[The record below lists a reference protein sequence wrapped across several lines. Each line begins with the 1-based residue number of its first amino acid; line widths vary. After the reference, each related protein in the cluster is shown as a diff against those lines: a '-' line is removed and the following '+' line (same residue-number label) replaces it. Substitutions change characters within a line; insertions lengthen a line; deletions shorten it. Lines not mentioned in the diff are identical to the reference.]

1 MKKTAL
7 LLIPITSLLLVFPL
21 LAEESQ
27 ATPARV
33 IGKVADGT
41 AVPAAQP
48 KPLPNYQIR
57 WGVVQH
63 KKDHKVTINRVNPPE
78 EPVKKAKEDQNQQD
92 GQTEPITNQQ
102 PSGGAFFVY
111 ATTYDGLAT
120 RVRWHHE
127 GQEFVAWSNVDWK
140 YLVGFSSFEGR
151 GKRYD
156 FMLLH
161 TLSAAEGVTIPGL
174 PSLAE
179 KGARYMVVK
188 GDESNDSAMEFIE
201 AIHDLYEAEKVQ
213 LKGAYQKRQ
222 SNLRIREAQK
232 EAQRQN
238 PPAKPDVI
246 INYWKRHA
254 PANTN
259 QNK

>member
-1 MKKTAL
+1 M
-7 LLIPITSLLLVFPL
+7 PI
-21 LAEESQ
+21 
-27 ATPARV
+27 PAR
-33 IGKVADGT
+33 ILGKISDGST
-41 AVPAAQP
+41 STLTVR
-48 KPLPNYQIR
+48 KELPRYQIR

-63 KKDHKVTINRVNPPE
+63 KKDHQVTINRVSPPE
-78 EPVKKAKEDQNQQD
+78 QPVEKTEENQTQQD
-92 GQTEPITNQQ
+92 GQTTDQK
-102 PSGGAFFVY
+102 PSGGTFFVY

-232 EAQRQN
+232 EAQLQN

-246 INYWKRHA
+246 INYWKRHT